1 MIAHKP
7 LFTIVLH
14 SLSFAHDLCPISPKC
29 LRQLAK
35 ISMQGENLRLA
46 YPQPCFSQNA
56 TCADPAAEE
65 FAYPVSF
72 DVRDLISLQDAMD
85 ELKLG
90 PNG

>member
-1 MIAHKP
+1 MRRDWYLTVCCAVSVT
-7 LFTIVLH
+7 FE
-14 SLSFAHDLCPISPKC
+14 SPQDTFC
-29 LRQLAK
+29 RDQVWLA
-35 ISMQGENLRLA
+35 QT
-46 YPQPCFSQNA
+46 YSQYVK
-56 TCADPAAEE
+56 CADPAAED